1 MVNSYVISHGALNDG
16 SGYIVLT
23 DFKYWLDKETELR
36 KWCTDNLILGNAGFV
51 GSIIEFKNEEEL
63 VLFMLRWS

>member
-1 MVNSYVISHGALNDG
+1 MVNAYVISHGALNDG

-23 DFKYWLDKETELR
+23 DFKYWLNKETALR
-36 KWCTDNLILGNAGFV
+36 EWCDKNLTLGGEAFV
-51 GSIIEFKNEEEL
+51 GSIIEFTNEEEL

>member
-1 MVNSYVISHGALNDG
+1 MVNAYVISHNALKDG

-23 DFKYWLDKETELR
+23 DFKYWLDKETFLR
-36 KWCTDNLILGNAGFV
+36 EWCDKNLSLGSKAFV
-51 GSIIEFKNEEEL
+51 GSIIEFTNEEEL